1 MSNILETIINQKNI
15 DLLDVKKKFTNS
27 ILNEQIKENKTYI
40 NFKNKISDKIKQNKI
55 SVIAE
60 IKKASPSAGVIINQ
74 YNPVSIAKNYLQNG
88 ATCLSILNH
97 LFNIFEVPGIEI
109 AFLGRSY
116 LQETSTYLFQ

>member
-27 ILNEQIKENKTYI
+27 ILNELIKENKTYI

-60 IKKASPSAGVIINQ
+60 IKKASPSSGVIINQ

-88 ATCLSILNH
+88 ATCLSILTEEK
-97 LFNIFEVPGIEI
+97 F
-109 AFLGRSY
+109 FLGN
-116 LQETSTYLFQ
+116 LQHLTDVKTKIKIPILCKDFL